1 MSRSLIS
8 STWKLHLNYCAP
20 SPRSFCRCLRIFPS
34 WMSNLRDE
42 QSESRW
48 LISLATCVA
57 HSHSELRATPTQAER
72 GERGATQGP
81 THNLYLLNL
90 AITQRNLWCEYLKEG
105 VFISI
110 FMDGQTEGHAAGWRS
125 GLGQSRIIFPLFLK
139 LGAQA
144 VAGGGEGLLMFLV
157 RSKPPRVKF
166 LLRAEIFNT
175 DQTTS
180 VYNVKMGR

>member
-1 MSRSLIS
+1 M
-8 STWKLHLNYCAP
+8 
-20 SPRSFCRCLRIFPS
+20 
-34 WMSNLRDE
+34 
-42 QSESRW
+42 
-48 LISLATCVA
+48 
-57 HSHSELRATPTQAER
+57 
-72 GERGATQGP
+72 
-81 THNLYLLNL
+81 
-90 AITQRNLWCEYLKEG
+90 
-105 VFISI
+105 
-110 FMDGQTEGHAAGWRS
+110 
-125 GLGQSRIIFPLFLK
+125 GQSRIIFPLFLK